1 MKTKNAEKE
10 TARVSHLL
18 RLAERKMEFLK
29 KKEAELKKDIEREND
44 QFMKTMKLKD
54 KMVFIIH
61 SILFVNPFL
70 TYKTGLYR

>member
-10 TARVSHLL
+10 AARVSHLL

-61 SILFVNPFL
+61 SILFVNPFFNI
-70 TYKTGLYR
+70 KNRPV